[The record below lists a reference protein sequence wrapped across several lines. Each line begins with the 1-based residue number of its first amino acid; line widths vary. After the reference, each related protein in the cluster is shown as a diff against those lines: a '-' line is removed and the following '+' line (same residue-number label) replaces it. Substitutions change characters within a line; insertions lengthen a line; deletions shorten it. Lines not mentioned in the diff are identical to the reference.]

1 MYVCVCVCLYVL
13 VLVVDVFCEIFKI
26 LFFFCFLFLFCLSQ
40 QLSTHIVSDEGWFL
54 SISIIVSYFDY
65 CFLFWFLLLLMTT
78 QQKIYSAANLSTPIL
93 SLFDSRY
100 LSQRLTINWNNPTTA
115 FLGGLTTIFRLR
127 IDFCRF
133 YFWGVVC
140 CFLFHGGVFFFFFF
154 VLLFFNRMTRRSHL
168 RRRNTLKPLGW

>member
-1 MYVCVCVCLYVL
+1 MCFVR
-13 VLVVDVFCEIFKI
+13 FSK
-26 LFFFCFLFLFCLSQ
+26 FFFCFFFVLFVTAVVHPHC
-40 QLSTHIVSDEGWFL
+40 IWWGVVS
-54 SISIIVSYFDY
+54 VNFDY
-65 CFLFWFLLLLMTT
+65 CFLFWFLLLLLLMTT
-78 QQKIYSAANLSTPIL
+78 QQKIYSAANLATQIL

-140 CFLFHGGVFFFFFF
+140 CFLFHGGVFFFFSFCCF
-154 VLLFFNRMTRRSHL
+154 STEWPEGATCVVEIHSNLLVDRDSLNSLGL
-168 RRRNTLKPLGW
+168 RAITESYRNYIK

>member
-1 MYVCVCVCLYVL
+1 MCFVR
-13 VLVVDVFCEIFKI
+13 FSKFF
-26 LFFFCFLFLFCLSQ
+26 FFFCFLFLFCLSQ

-154 VLLFFNRMTRRSHL
+154 CLFFFKP
-168 RRRNTLKPLGW
+168 NTPTHPNAAPKKKKTHCF

>member
-1 MYVCVCVCLYVL
+1 MCFVR
-13 VLVVDVFCEIFKI
+13 FSKFF
-26 LFFFCFLFLFCLSQ
+26 FFFCFLFLFCLSQ

-140 CFLFHGGVFFFFFF
+140 CFLFHGGVFFFFFRSVVF
-154 VLLFFNRMTRRSHL
+154 QPNDPKEPLASSKYTQTSWLIEILSILLVFE
-168 RRRNTLKPLGW
+168 P